1 MFRRALSAV
10 CLAASFFA
18 ATTVSAKS
26 TPKPAPTLAY
36 PPPMVAA
43 KVIPAEELLTSAQK
57 LLPKGAFLGPLLDA
71 KYTVI
76 KHDWLVKEFIPFYRD
91 AVESLKNVAKG
102 GGEEGADCDDF
113 CIFLRQMTGLAG
125 IVGHTSGPAMA
136 QVVVFQSKSFSGVG
150 STRERHAIGLFL
162 TERGWFVL
170 EPQNAEELVPLDRYA
185 NKRGIQYI
193 TFH

>member
-1 MFRRALSAV
+1 MS
-10 CLAASFFA
+10 
-18 ATTVSAKS
+18 
-26 TPKPAPTLAY
+26 Y
-36 PPPMVAA
+36 PPPLVTA

-71 KYTVI
+71 KYSVI
-76 KHDWLVKEFIPFYRD
+76 KHDWLVKEFIPFYRE

-136 QVVVFQSKSFSGVG
+136 QVVVFQSKEFSGVG
-150 STRERHAIGLFL
+150 RTHERHAVGLFL

-170 EPQNAEELVPLDRYA
+170 EPQNAEELVPIDRYS

>member
-1 MFRRALSAV
+1 MLFRRALSAV
-10 CLAASFFA
+10 CLAASIFA
-18 ATTVSAKS
+18 ATTVSAKNAPK
-26 TPKPAPTLAY
+26 TPQLAY
-36 PPPMVAA
+36 PPPLVAA

-136 QVVVFQSKSFSGVG
+136 QVVVFQSKEFSGVG
-150 STRERHAIGLFL
+150 RTRERHAVGLFL

-170 EPQNAEELVPLDRYA
+170 EPQNAEELTPIDRYA

>member
-1 MFRRALSAV
+1 MMAFPPAMEK
-10 CLAASFFA
+10 AS
-18 ATTVSAKS
+18 TIK
-26 TPKPAPTLAY
+26 
-36 PPPMVAA
+36 
-43 KVIPAEELLTSAQK
+43 AEELLASAQK

-71 KYTVI
+71 RYTVI
-76 KHDWLVKEFIPFYRD
+76 KHEWLEKKFLPFYRE
-91 AVESLKNVAKG
+91 AVEVLKDVAKG

-125 IVGHTSGPAMA
+125 IVGHTAGPAAA
-136 QVVVFQSKSFSGVG
+136 QVVVFQANEFSGVG
-150 STRERHAIGLFL
+150 RTRERHAVGLFL

-170 EPQNAEELVPLDRYA
+170 EPQNATELVAVDRYA

>member
-1 MFRRALSAV
+1 MLFRRALSAV
-10 CLAASFFA
+10 CLAASLIA
-18 ATTVSAKS
+18 AATVSAKS
-26 TPKPAPTLAY
+26 APKAPQLSY
-36 PPPMVAA
+36 PPPLEAA

-76 KHDWLVKEFIPFYRD
+76 KHEWLVKKFLPFYRE
-91 AVESLKNVAKG
+91 AVENLKDVAKG

-125 IVGHTSGPAMA
+125 IVGHTAGPAMA
-136 QVVVFQSKSFSGVG
+136 QVVVFQAREFSGVG
-150 STRERHAIGLFL
+150 RTRERHAIGLFL

-170 EPQNAEELVPLDRYA
+170 EPQNGTELKAIDDYA